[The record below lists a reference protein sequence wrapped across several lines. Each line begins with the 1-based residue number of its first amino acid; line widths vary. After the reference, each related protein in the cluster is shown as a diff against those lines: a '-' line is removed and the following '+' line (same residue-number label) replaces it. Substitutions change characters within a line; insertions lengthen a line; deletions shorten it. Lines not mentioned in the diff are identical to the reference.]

1 MIAPLLEV
9 EGVKKWFPVRGG
21 LLRASALRVRAVDG
35 VSFNIRRG
43 EVLGLVGESGCGK
56 STLARVIMQLL
67 PPTAGTV
74 RFEGVEIDNVRGA
87 AQRAIRKRMQMVF
100 QDPYSSLNPRLTV
113 GAALREVLHVH
124 DVLPR
129 GEIGGR
135 ISELLRMVG
144 LNDFHARRYPHEFSS
159 GQRQRIGI
167 ARALAVG
174 PLFLVCDEPVSA
186 LDVSIQAQILNLLA
200 DLREALALTYLFI
213 SHDLAVVRHVADRI
227 AVMYLGRLVELG
239 EAEEVIHAPRHP
251 YTRALLASAP
261 VADPD
266 AVRVRPALG
275 TDVPSPVNLPEG
287 CTFHTRCPE
296 AFAECRRVIPDF
308 ADLHDGHRVSCLR
321 YDACW
326 PSGVTRSADSNH
338 AAAGEQ
344 AAAGGHAAA
353 GDHFVTVSERDV

>member
-1 MIAPLLEV
+1 MLNSPLLEV
-9 EGVKKWFPVRGG
+9 DGVKKWFPVRGG
-21 LLRASALRVRAVDG
+21 PLRASTPQVRAVDG
-35 VSFNIRRG
+35 VRFCIQRG

-67 PPTAGTV
+67 PLTAGTV
-74 RFEGVEIDNVRGA
+74 RFEGKDISTVRGA
-87 AQRAIRKRMQMVF
+87 AQCAIRKRMQMVF

-124 DVLPR
+124 EIVPR
-129 GEIGGR
+129 AEIGGR
-135 ISELLRMVG
+135 ISALLQMVG

-167 ARALAVG
+167 ARALAVE

-186 LDVSIQAQILNLLA
+186 LDVSIQAQILNLLS
-200 DLREALALTYLFI
+200 DLREALSLTYLFI

-239 EAEEVIHAPRHP
+239 DTEAIIRAPRHP

-261 VADPD
+261 IADPD
-266 AVRVRPALG
+266 VVRVRPMLG
-275 TDVPSPVNLPEG
+275 TDVPSPVNLPDG

-296 AFAECRRVIPDF
+296 AFADCKRVVPDF
-308 ADLHDGHRVSCLR
+308 AEVADGHRVSCLLH
-321 YDACW
+321 DACW
-326 PSGVTRSADSNH
+326 PDGATRDPDVHSVAPM
-338 AAAGEQ
+338 
-344 AAAGGHAAA
+344 
-353 GDHFVTVSERDV
+353 SEHDG